1 MPPICPT
8 LSSSRSLRLG
18 AAAALLLA
26 VLTVE
31 AAAAAPAAPGVGF
44 DPQALG
50 LRTSHYWVQ
59 DPVTGRLSQR
69 SHVIDWSVA
78 APFASPALFE
88 RRWGPGSFTR
98 KKWVGPDNELVA
110 TVKAAMEWAFSNR
123 PDLLGAGAAG
133 LDGRATAVE
142 VTDACATGNGTSIV
156 VAYALAEWPGTSPD
170 RRIEI
175 SDPTKP
181 AGDFSEKN
189 PFWPLTMYFHNT
201 VRQFLPVSPQVE
213 IPPGE

>member
-8 LSSSRSLRLG
+8 RSSSRSLRLG

-26 VLTVE
+26 ALAVD
-31 AAAAAPAAPGVGF
+31 AAAAAPGVGF

-78 APFASPALFE
+78 APFASQALFE
-88 RRWGPGSFTR
+88 RRWGPGSYTR

-110 TVKAAMEWAFSNR
+110 TVKAAMEWAYGAR
-123 PDLLGAGAAG
+123 PDLLGASLTGF
-133 LDGRATAVE
+133 DGRATAVE

-156 VAYALAEWPGTSPD
+156 VAYAQAEWPGASPD

-181 AGDFSEKN
+181 GGDFSEKN
-189 PFWPLTMYFHNT
+189 PYWPLTMYYHNT
-201 VRQFLPVSPQVE
+201 VRRFLPVSPQVE

>member
-1 MPPICPT
+1 MPPIHRT
-8 LSSSRSLRLG
+8 RSSSRSLCLS

-26 VLTVE
+26 ALTVE
-31 AAAAAPAAPGVGF
+31 AAAAAPGVGF
-44 DPQALG
+44 NPQGLG

-78 APFASPALFE
+78 TPFASPALFE
-88 RRWGPGSFTR
+88 RRWGPGSATR
-98 KKWVGPDNELVA
+98 KKWVGPDNELVG
-110 TVKAAMEWAFSNR
+110 TVRAAMEWAYSNR
-123 PDLLGAGAAG
+123 PDLLGASLAG
-133 LDGRATAVE
+133 FDGRATAVE
-142 VTDACATGNGTSIV
+142 VTDACATGSGTAIV
-156 VAYALAEWPGTSPD
+156 VAHAQAEWPGGSPD

-189 PFWPLTMYFHNT
+189 PYWPFTMYYHNT
-201 VRQFLPVSPQVE
+201 VRRFLPVSPQVE